1 MAEQRH
7 HPDPLVQEP
16 ESADLRQAS
25 PIQAGPLTDSVAT
38 ILREAREQHDRSLR
52 DVAASLN
59 IRYVYLQ
66 AIEDGQFEKLPGT
79 TYAIGFLRS
88 YAEHLGLDGA
98 DVVNRFKAEVAGLD
112 KKTQLVFPTPVPEGK
127 VPGGALILV
136 SVLFLALAYG
146 AWSFFSGQDERVAEL
161 VPAVPERLQD
171 LLGDDPAGQG
181 LAASDAAQ
189 GAAAISA
196 GSAEPL
202 NGMADSDTPSV
213 SAVGQDDAAPGG
225 SAQTVPSSLKTAPF
239 ETAPIESNAAT
250 AEPAEAQSASLGD
263 AQSSSSPAP
272 AADSAGDPV
281 APSEQP
287 ATLSTPETAVGAA
300 DRAADASASELPVQA
315 APAAATPE
323 AIPDAPATGESA
335 VAYRP
340 LEAQVYGR
348 GNTDA
353 RIILRAT
360 QDAWVQVRDSKE
372 DLLFTR
378 VLRSGDSYRVPNQA
392 GLTLLTGNAGGL
404 DVEVDGTYLG
414 ALGPVG
420 SVRRNVI
427 LEPAKLRDAAVP
439 GE

>member
-1 MAEQRH
+1 MAEQRQ
-7 HPDPLVQEP
+7 HPDPHEQEP
-16 ESADLRQAS
+16 ESEGH
-25 PIQAGPLTDSVAT
+25 GPATPVRVQPVPQSVAK
-38 ILREAREQHDRSLR
+38 ILREAREEQGRSLR
-52 DVAASLN
+52 DVAAALN

-66 AIEDGQFEKLPGT
+66 AIDDGQFDKLPGT

-146 AWSFFSGQDERVAEL
+146 AWSYFSGQEERVAEL

-171 LLGDDPAGQG
+171 LLGEEPPGAGAVASEPAGST
-181 LAASDAAQ
+181 AATAMA
-189 GAAAISA
+189 A
-196 GSAEPL
+196 GSA
-202 NGMADSDTPSV
+202 DSVDGAVETDPTSSSSAESIV
-213 SAVGQDDAAPGG
+213 SAPGQP
-225 SAQTVPSSLKTAPF
+225 AQSVPSSLEAAPF
-239 ETAPIESNAAT
+239 ETAPIASNVAPAEPTAAPAAT
-250 AEPAEAQSASLGD
+250 GGSDVPSSAT
-263 AQSSSSPAP
+263 AP
-272 AADSAGDPV
+272 AADAE
-281 APSEQP
+281 APAEPP
-287 ATLSTPETAVGAA
+287 AAASLPAPAPGAA
-300 DRAADASASELPVQA
+300 GQTADASAADPPAEP
-315 APAAATPE
+315 APAVAAPE
-323 AIPDAPATGESA
+323 AIPDAPGTGEST

-348 GNTDA
+348 SNLDA

-360 QDAWVQVRDSKE
+360 QDAWVQVRDSNE

-404 DVEVDGTYLG
+404 DVEVDGAYLG

-427 LEPAKLRDAAVP
+427 LEPGKLRDGASP
-439 GE
+439 NE

>member
-1 MAEQRH
+1 MAEQSQ
-7 HPDPLVQEP
+7 HPDPHVQDVDSDDLDMTASIQPGPEP
-16 ESADLRQAS
+16 E
-25 PIQAGPLTDSVAT
+25 SVAT
-38 ILREAREQHDRSLR
+38 ILREAREQHNRSLR
-52 DVAASLN
+52 DVAAALN

-66 AIEDGQFEKLPGT
+66 AIEDRQFDKLPGT

-98 DVVNRFKAEVAGLD
+98 DVINRFKAEVAGLD
-112 KKTQLVFPTPVPEGK
+112 KRTQLVFPTPVPEGK

-146 AWSFFSGQDERVAEL
+146 AWSFFSGQEERVAEL

-171 LLGDDPAGQG
+171 LLGEDPGGPRAAAGDPARGALPPGG
-181 LAASDAAQ
+181 LAAGSADLVEDAAESGTATSMEDAQ
-189 GAAAISA
+189 H
-196 GSAEPL
+196 E
-202 NGMADSDTPSV
+202 
-213 SAVGQDDAAPGG
+213 AAPGQV
-225 SAQTVPSSLKTAPF
+225 ANTVPSSLETAPF
-239 ETAPIESNAAT
+239 ETAPIESNAPSAEEQAARQGET
-250 AEPAEAQSASLGD
+250 A
-263 AQSSSSPAP
+263 SSSSPAVVSEMTNGSAAPLQQP
-272 AADSAGDPV
+272 AAVS
-281 APSEQP
+281 P
-287 ATLSTPETAVGAA
+287 AETTTAVVDRTAA
-300 DRAADASASELPVQA
+300 TPDPEIQA
-315 APAAATPE
+315 APATQPE
-323 AIPDAPATGESA
+323 AIPDAPATDESA

-348 GNTDA
+348 GNLDS

-414 ALGPVG
+414 ALGSVG

-427 LEPAKLRDAAVP
+427 LEPGKLRKGTLP